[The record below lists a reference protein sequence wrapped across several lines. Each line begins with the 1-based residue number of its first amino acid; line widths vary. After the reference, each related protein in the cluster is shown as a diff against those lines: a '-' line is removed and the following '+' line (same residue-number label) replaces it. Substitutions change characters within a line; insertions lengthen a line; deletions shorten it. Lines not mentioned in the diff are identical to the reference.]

1 MKTKTNYTPAM
12 IFIFALMVFAVVIT
26 VFVIAG
32 GVKSVELREDCRIL
46 CESKDMGYEG
56 VKNGLCACNP
66 SINVRIYINVSE
78 Q

>member
-1 MKTKTNYTPAM
+1 MSKYTPAM

-32 GVKSVELREDCRIL
+32 GVKSVELREDCHKL
-46 CESKDMGYEG
+46 CESKGMGYEG

-66 SINVRIYINVSE
+66 SVNVRVYLNISN
-78 Q
+78 